1 MTLARRTVV
10 SVVVALAGPAV
21 WPGAAVVAAP
31 SNAAQAWYRHVVN
44 DLHPLQSTLLG
55 ALDAASGWAT
65 GSESATKARRE
76 FERDLPT
83 LERVH
88 HALEKLAPLQGH
100 TSARDDYV
108 AAIGL
113 YVASL
118 QMDEAA
124 TEEPSGALQEQL
136 QHSYQRIRSLGDI
149 VFDQG
154 TAELAPELGS
164 GLAGPDVAA
173 ATHVPDW
180 SSDGLAPA
188 PPLAPLWHLGGTP
201 AGGSQPKGEWAA
213 ENRDGRRAGAV
224 RSACRRDRPR
234 TAVEPRED
242 GRRVGC
248 RRRLCRLNSGDSWRP
263 ARVEPAPARPLGRCR
278 GAHVRRGRAF
288 ERWRARSH
296 ARRNRDEREFDRR
309 HAARR
314 ELITVLGDQ

>member
-10 SVVVALAGPAV
+10 LVVVALAGVVV
-21 WPGAAVVAAP
+21 WPGAAAMAAP
-31 SNAAQAWYRHVVN
+31 SNAAQTWYRHVVN
-44 DLHPLQSTLLG
+44 DLHPLQSKLLV
-55 ALDAASGWAT
+55 ALDAASRWAT
-65 GSESATKARRE
+65 GSESAATARRE

-88 HALEKLAPLQGH
+88 RALQNLAPLQGH
-100 TSARDDYV
+100 ASARDDYV

-124 TEEPSGALQEQL
+124 TEEPSGALQGQL

-164 GLAGPDVAA
+164 AVAGPDVAA
-173 ATHVPDW
+173 ASHVPDW

-201 AGGSQPKGEWAA
+201 AAGSQPKGEWAA
-213 ENRDGRRAGAV
+213 EIAMDGAPAQSAV
-224 RSACRRDRPR
+224 RAAVAGHGHQSNLGEMAVALGAADAYVGSIPGTAGDPLASNRLRLGLLADAEALMSEEAARLSAG
-234 TAVEPRED
+234 E
-242 GRRVGC
+242 
-248 RRRLCRLNSGDSWRP
+248 P
-263 ARVEPAPARPLGRCR
+263 ARTLAGIATSVSSIGGTL
-278 GAHVRRGRAF
+278 RA
-288 ERWRARSH
+288 ES
-296 ARRNRDEREFDRR
+296 
-309 HAARR
+309 
-314 ELITVLGDQ
+314 